1 MNPRVLLQLEPVV
14 SKAHSTKSV
23 DWINYREA
31 MEFLGVSR
39 STLDGWRVSGRIVFS
54 KLPNGQLR
62 IRRHDLDQWLENL
75 SEDWATS
82 S

>member
-1 MNPRVLLQLEPVV
+1 MSPRVLLQKESVA
-14 SKAHSTKSV
+14 SKAQSTKSA

-39 STLDGWRVSGRIVFS
+39 STLDAWRMSGRIVFS

-62 IRRHDLDQWLENL
+62 IRRYGLDQWLEEL
-75 SEDWATS
+75 SEVWATPS
-82 S
+82 